1 MTRHSRLW
9 RIAFPGLVLFAGC
22 GSCGQ
27 GRAPVADAAPATP
40 AAHTGRLVILGFDG
54 VDPRWLRRWADEG
67 KLPHLAPMLTEAGG
81 THFRPLRSTNP
92 PQSPVAWASF
102 STGMNPGDHGIFD
115 FIGRRLIS
123 APQGPPV
130 LPFPAT
136 TSFEPQPSG
145 PPVATNLRTGVP
157 FWKTLSD
164 DGVHVEV
171 INVPYS
177 FPPDPMRNGV
187 MLSGLGV
194 PDVRETNSTFVYVG
208 TDITPEHA
216 AHPPGG
222 GVLLPLRM
230 EAGRGQFQLEGPTRP
245 GHAPDRLSVSV
256 DVRVGQPEGGL
267 TLKIGQDE
275 HPLTPGQMSDFVDLV
290 FREGTTEIHG
300 IAQFL
305 CLEAGAQVRVFVTPI
320 SFDPRRPYSP
330 ISYPND
336 YAAHVAQELGHMY
349 KTVGWDHDTSALNGE
364 VIDEG
369 EFLREMNAVETDRRA
384 MLDAALGQDDWR
396 MLAWVSTS
404 TDRVSHMF
412 YRLIDPEHPRY
423 DAALAAQYGD
433 AILHEYQRMD
443 ATVAHVLDQLRPDD
457 TLLIVSDHG
466 FHDYRWGVHVNQWLR
481 QRGLLTLRGGAESS
495 PREFLLD
502 VDWSQTKAYALGTG
516 QIYINQRGRER
527 DGIVS
532 AEDAPTLLQQ
542 IRTGLEALTD
552 ESHGGR
558 SIVHHVYVGSE
569 VFQGGR
575 SGDAPDL
582 QVAFEEYYRTSWE
595 TILGG
600 VPAGLVADNP
610 RKWSGDHAASDVRD
624 TPGILL
630 SNRALVAEPG
640 IVDLAPTAMRFFGEP
655 VPANYVGQSVLA
667 QESP

>member
-1 MTRHSRLW
+1 MLKRARLW
-9 RIAFPGLVLFAGC
+9 QFALSCLALFAGC
-22 GSCGQ
+22 GSCGHTA
-27 GRAPVADAAPATP
+27 APVDAGQAELEAP
-40 AAHTGRLVILGFDG
+40 TGRLLILGFDG

-67 KLPHLAPMLTEAGG
+67 KLPHLASMLSADQGS
-81 THFRPLRSTNP
+81 HFRPLRSTNP

-115 FIGRRLIS
+115 FIGRRLITS
-123 APQGPPV
+123 SSGPPV

-136 TSFEPQPSG
+136 TSFEPQASG

-164 DGVHVEV
+164 DGVAVEV

-177 FPPDPMRNGV
+177 FPPDPMRNGR

-194 PDVRETNSTFVYVG
+194 PDLRETNSTFVYAG
-208 TDITPEHA
+208 TDITPERA
-216 AHPPGG
+216 ARPPGG
-222 GVLLPLRM
+222 GVLVPLRV
-230 EAGRGQFQLEGPTRP
+230 EAGRASFSLQGPTRP
-245 GHAPDRLSVSV
+245 GHAPERLALNVEL
-256 DVRVGQPEGGL
+256 RVGEPAGGL
-267 TLKIGQDE
+267 TVTVGEEQRA
-275 HPLTPGQMSDFVDLV
+275 LTAGEMSDFVPLV

-300 IAQFL
+300 LARFL
-305 CLEAGAQVRVFVTPI
+305 CLEAGENVRLFVTPI

-330 ISYPND
+330 ISYPNG
-336 YAAHVAQELGHMY
+336 YAARVAESLGHVY
-349 KTVGWDHDTSALNGE
+349 KTVGWDHDTSALNDE

-369 EFLREMNAVETDRRA
+369 EFLREMNVVETDRRA
-384 MLDAALGQDDWR
+384 MLDDALRRDDWR
-396 MLAWVSTS
+396 LLTWVSTS
-404 TDRVSHMF
+404 TDRVAHMF

-423 DAALAAQYGD
+423 DAALAARYGD
-433 AILHEYQRMD
+433 AIEREYRRMD
-443 ATVAHVLDQLRPDD
+443 ETVGHVLEQLRPAD
-457 TLLIVSDHG
+457 TLLIISDHG
-466 FHDYRWGVHVNQWLR
+466 FHDYRWGLHVNQWLR

-516 QIYINQRGRER
+516 QIYLNMRGRER

-532 AEDAPTLLQQ
+532 AEDAPALLQQ
-542 IRTGLEALTD
+542 IRAGLEALTD
-552 ESHGGR
+552 ESHAGR
-558 SIVHHVYVGSE
+558 SIVRRVYLGSE
-569 VFQGGR
+569 IFAGGR
-575 SGDAPDL
+575 HADAPDL
-582 QVAFEEYYRTSWE
+582 QIAFEEYYRTSWE

-640 IVDLAPTAMRFFGEP
+640 IVDLAPTALRFFHQS

-667 QESP
+667 QEAP